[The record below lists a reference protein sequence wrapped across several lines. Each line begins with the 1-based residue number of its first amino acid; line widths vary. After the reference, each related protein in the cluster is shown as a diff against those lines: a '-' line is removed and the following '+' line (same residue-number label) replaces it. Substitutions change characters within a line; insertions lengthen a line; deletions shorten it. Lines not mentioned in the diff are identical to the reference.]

1 MTVVKKFKDQN
12 FQFMHLS
19 FFLNEYR
26 RGYVSNQEY
35 RNGEQNAGNAENGG
49 GGRGMLYSGECRQ
62 TFRRI
67 LLNILGKVA
76 KHSEQCPQTFPGM
89 LLNILRNVAKHS
101 RECNKTFWG
110 MSPNIAENVEKYSGE
125 CHKKLRGTWPNI
137 SGNVAN
143 FWCKGQG
150 CI

>member
-1 MTVVKKFKDQN
+1 
-12 FQFMHLS
+12 
-19 FFLNEYR
+19 
-26 RGYVSNQEY
+26 
-35 RNGEQNAGNAENGG
+35 
-49 GGRGMLYSGECRQ
+49 MLYSGECRQ

-67 LLNILGKVA
+67 LLNILENVA

-101 RECNKTFWG
+101 GECNKTFWG

-150 CI
+150 CIQNPVKHPRWSSPAKIANGLNTLTISAIKLHGICSTEFHMRLLLDLL